1 MGDCP
6 QKFWI
11 IQERWRDRVRNFAY
25 TNVEYTWSY
34 SRVMLYDL
42 REIIFFQMVENEE
55 ASFL

>member
-11 IQERWRDRVRNFAY
+11 IQERRRDRDRNFAY
-25 TNVEYTWSY
+25 TNVDYTWSY
-34 SRVMLYDL
+34 SSVMLYDL
-42 REIIFFQMVENEE
+42 RETIFFQMVENEE